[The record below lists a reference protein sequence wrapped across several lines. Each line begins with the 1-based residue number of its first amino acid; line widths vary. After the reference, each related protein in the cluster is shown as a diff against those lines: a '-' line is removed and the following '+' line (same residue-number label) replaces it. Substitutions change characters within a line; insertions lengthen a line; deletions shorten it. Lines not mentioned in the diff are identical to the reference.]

1 MALCQQ
7 TKSTEQ
13 RLEAM
18 RWSFGK
24 RHCRTIT
31 LASDDSDHGN
41 HFELNAIDS
50 SYSNE
55 NKFII
60 FLDDGVAVAP
70 TPAADQT
77 LISVSVTAGD
87 SANVK
92 ASAIAA
98 ALLSNSVEVRTV
110 VTDGVIEVQN
120 IFVGTITVEDISYAG
135 AITFEIGG
143 TAMTDSAIT
152 VAYSGSA
159 VGDVDTSE
167 PTAANNVEQDGT
179 IEIITDGASTNARV
193 LYVTFV
199 IRR

>member
-1 MALCQQ
+1 MRTLNDYFLTAKIADISTASSTYVGIPASGRVIKIITALQ
-7 TKSTEQ
+7 
-13 RLEAM
+13 
-18 RWSFGK
+18 
-24 RHCRTIT
+24 
-31 LASDDSDHGN
+31 
-41 HFELNAIDS
+41 
-50 SYSNE
+50 
-55 NKFII
+55 
-60 FLDDGVAVAP
+60 
-70 TPAADQT
+70 
-77 LISVSVTAGD
+77 
-87 SANVK
+87 
-92 ASAIAA
+92 
-98 ALLSNSVEVRTV
+98 
-110 VTDGVIEVQN
+110 GVIATAN
-120 IFVGTITVEDISYAG
+120 A